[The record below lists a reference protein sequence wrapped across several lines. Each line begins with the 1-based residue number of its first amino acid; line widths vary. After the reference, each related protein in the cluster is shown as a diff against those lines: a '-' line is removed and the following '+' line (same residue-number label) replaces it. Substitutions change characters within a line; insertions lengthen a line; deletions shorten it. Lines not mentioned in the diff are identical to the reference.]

1 MGNTQKLGNY
11 VNAIFQ
17 DASNNVGIGAAPSG
31 SYKLEVTGTAKV
43 SGATYLA
50 SSGAANVGIGTTTAN
65 AALDIAVDAAVLNY
79 PRIYDSRTQAI
90 DRGGKL
96 SLGGYSDS
104 LTTITSFG
112 QIVGAKTNATS
123 GNTSGYL
130 SFLTNSGSGLVESLR
145 LASTG
150 VATFSGF
157 GSNSFSSGGTGYNKL
172 TIRNTT
178 AGVANGSQLSIGTDA
193 DADQFYVQSFAT
205 TFTTSGMNIAGGAVI
220 NGEGPGGLS
229 IAATQSSIGFYTN
242 GAAAGNLR
250 MTITSAG
257 NVGIGTS
264 SPDFPLTVKTD
275 ASANSIKI
283 LGRSSGD
290 TSISWNSADNL
301 TQYAHIDIGASY
313 SQLYSNSNF
322 QIFAS
327 TNQATGGAY
336 NTFGNL
342 YVASTSGQGTNIGGS
357 ISIGGKFNGAGAYAT
372 FARIQGKKENS
383 SSGQTGGY
391 LAFETCTDV
400 TNNLTERM
408 RIESNGYISM
418 PAIYGSFTTSS
429 AANMY
434 MYTDGGI
441 YRSTSSIK
449 YKNNVQDYTK
459 GLTDVLKL
467 RPVTYEGKSEMDK
480 GKTFAGLIAEE
491 VHEIGL
497 TEFVQYAEDGTPD
510 ALAYANM
517 VALLVKAIQE
527 LNERLNKAG
536 L

>member
-1 MGNTQKLGNY
+1 
-11 VNAIFQ
+11 
-17 DASNNVGIGAAPSG
+17 
-31 SYKLEVTGTAKV
+31 
-43 SGATYLA
+43 
-50 SSGAANVGIGTTTAN
+50 
-65 AALDIAVDAAVLNY
+65 
-79 PRIYDSRTQAI
+79 
-90 DRGGKL
+90 
-96 SLGGYSDS
+96 
-104 LTTITSFG
+104 
-112 QIVGAKTNATS
+112 
-123 GNTSGYL
+123 
-130 SFLTNSGSGLVESLR
+130 
-145 LASTG
+145 
-150 VATFSGF
+150 
-157 GSNSFSSGGTGYNKL
+157 
-172 TIRNTT
+172 
-178 AGVANGSQLSIGTDA
+178 
-193 DADQFYVQSFAT
+193 
-205 TFTTSGMNIAGGAVI
+205 MNIAGGAVI

-250 MTITSAG
+250 MRITSAG